1 MFEYAALAFASL
13 FAIVDPF
20 AAIPVFLA
28 VTAGSSLDERRRV
41 ARIACLTATAVIA
54 GFALAG
60 PLVFRLFGVTLAAF
74 QIAGG
79 LVLLLAAFDM
89 LRAQASPLR
98 ATAEEVAEGVRNGDV
113 AITPLA
119 VPLLAGP
126 GAITT
131 VITLLAQAGS
141 TGRRIAVYV
150 SIVVVLL
157 ISWIVLGVA
166 PLVVRRLGTTGINVI
181 ERIMGL
187 IVMVIG
193 VQFVVDGIEQVVIQ
207 IAASARG

>member
-1 MFEYAALAFASL
+1 MIEYAALAFASL

-126 GAITT
+126 GAITMAIVQSGRAASLVEHLAFYAVVAAVGLTAYGALRLAADGARHISPT
-131 VITLLAQAGS
+131 VLN
-141 TGRRIAVYV
+141 
-150 SIVVVLL
+150 IVT
-157 ISWIVLGVA
+157 
-166 PLVVRRLGTTGINVI
+166 RL
-181 ERIMGL
+181 MGL
-187 IVMVIG
+187 LVAAIG
-193 VQFVVDGIEQVVIQ
+193 VQFILDALG
-207 IAASARG
+207 RG

>member
-1 MFEYAALAFASL
+1 MIEYAALAFASL

-126 GAITT
+126 GAITMAI
-131 VITLLAQAGS
+131 VQS
-141 TGRRIAVYV
+141 GRAA
-150 SIVVVLL
+150 S
-157 ISWIVLGVA
+157 
-166 PLVVRRLGTTGINVI
+166 VI
-181 ERIMGL
+181 EHLAFYAVVAAVGLTAYGVLRLAADGARHISPTVLNIVTRLMGL
-187 IVMVIG
+187 LVAAIG
-193 VQFVVDGIEQVVIQ
+193 VQFILDALG
-207 IAASARG
+207 RG

>member
-1 MFEYAALAFASL
+1 MIEYAALTFASL

-41 ARIACLTATAVIA
+41 ARVACLTATAVIA

-89 LRAQASPLR
+89 LRARRSPL
-98 ATAEEVAEGVRNGDV
+98 TETPEEVAEGMRKQDI

-119 VPLLAGP
+119 VPLLGGP

-131 VITLLAQAGS
+131 AMVLAGRAQSPVDYAVFVGAVVAVGLACFAVLAIGASGAHRLSPTVLNVVTRLMGLLLAA
-141 TGRRIAVYV
+141 
-150 SIVVVLL
+150 
-157 ISWIVLGVA
+157 
-166 PLVVRRLGTTGINVI
+166 
-181 ERIMGL
+181 
-187 IVMVIG
+187 IG
-193 VQFVVDGIEQVVIQ
+193 VQFIL
-207 IAASARG
+207 SALRLA